1 MTLVHRPLVTCLAF
15 AALFTF
21 LFHGTGIGL
30 NLLLFEVLVFGALF
44 AMRRLPM
51 ERYVML
57 TVGGSLLTAVMVVLY
72 GSSLALVVNMVSV
85 VFAVGVLLA
94 PELGA
99 LHHSA
104 ALAGAHLLA
113 AQQAFVRLLPV
124 PDSGGSGLRL
134 TPRGVLSITLLPLIV
149 LLFATLYSGSNP
161 YFGKLVEDFYSWLGR
176 IDSSLPFVFLLGLVL
191 STFLLLAT
199 RNEQIVR
206 WARAKMDALVPS
218 VRMGEDDH
226 RRSVRSEAAIGILL
240 LASLN
245 ALLLLLNALDI
256 HHVWFNFR
264 FEGQYLKAFVHEGT
278 WLLIVSIVLG
288 ALIVLYYFRGDL
300 NFHARNRMIKM
311 LSYLWLT
318 QNALLV
324 VSVAIR
330 NYWYIHHYALAYK
343 RIGVA
348 FFLLATLVGLL
359 LIMVKVRRQRSHHF
373 LVRWNMVSLYGI
385 ALLMTL
391 VDWDTVI
398 ARYNMAQRG
407 RAFIELNYLATLS
420 DKTLPYLLHST
431 QELAELDRHN
441 EQVLGGPE
449 RYHRRLYMPPERFAA
464 RVHDRVEHFL
474 DDYPERSWKE
484 WNAADARAHAKL
496 SVLGGP

>member
-1 MTLVHRPLVTCLAF
+1 MHAHRTLFTCLAF
-15 AALFTF
+15 AAIFTL

-44 AMRRLPM
+44 ALRRVPL
-51 ERYVML
+51 ERSVLL
-57 TVGGSLLTAVMVVLY
+57 TIGGTLITAVMVVLY
-72 GSSLALVVNMVSV
+72 GSTLALVVNMVSV
-85 VFAVGVLLA
+85 VFTVGVLLA

-113 AQQAFVRLLPV
+113 AQKAFARLLPM
-124 PDSGGSGLRL
+124 PSSSGSGFRI
-134 TPRGVLSITLLPLIV
+134 TPRGVLSVTLVPLIL
-149 LLFATLYSGSNP
+149 LLFAALYSGSNP
-161 YFGKLVEDFYSWLGR
+161 YFEVIVADFFNWLGR
-176 IDSSLPFVFLLGLVL
+176 IDASVPLVFLLGLVL
-191 STFLLLAT
+191 SAFLLLFT
-199 RNEQIVR
+199 RNERMLQ
-206 WARAKMDALVPS
+206 WAKAKMDALLPS
-218 VRMGEDDH
+218 S
-226 RRSVRSEAAIGILL
+226 RSGDNEHQRAVRSEAAIGILL
-240 LASLN
+240 LCSLN

-256 HHVWFNFR
+256 HHVWFNFH
-264 FEGQYLKAFVHEGT
+264 FEGQYLKSFVHQGT

-300 NFHARNRMIKM
+300 NFHTGNRTIKV

-318 QNALLV
+318 QNAVLV

-359 LIMVKVRRQRSHHF
+359 LIMVKVRDQRSRHF
-373 LVRWNMVSLYGI
+373 LFRWNMVSLYTI

-398 ARYNMAQRG
+398 ARYNMAHRE
-407 RAFIELNYLATLS
+407 RAFVELDYLATLS
-420 DKTLPYLLHST
+420 DKTLPYMMRST
-431 QELAELDRHN
+431 LELEALDRYN

-449 RYHRRLYMPPERFAA
+449 RYRSGLYMSPSRFAA
-464 RVHDRVEHFL
+464 RVHHRAERFL
-474 DDYPERSWKE
+474 EEYPERSWRE
-484 WNAADARAHAKL
+484 WTLADAQAHATL
-496 SVLGGP
+496 TVLREF

>member
-1 MTLVHRPLVTCLAF
+1 MLHTHRTLITCLAY

-30 NLLLFEVLVFGALF
+30 NLFLFEVLVFGALF
-44 AMRRLPM
+44 AMRRIPM
-51 ERYVML
+51 QRRALL
-57 TVGGSLLTAVMVVLY
+57 TVGGTFLTAVMVVLY
-72 GSSLALVVNMVSV
+72 GSTLALVVNMVSV
-85 VFAVGVLLA
+85 VFTVGVLLA

-104 ALAGAHLLA
+104 ALAGVHVIA
-113 AQQAFVRLLPV
+113 AQQAFARLLPM
-124 PDSGGSGLRL
+124 PGNSGSGFRI
-134 TPRGVLSITLLPLIV
+134 TPRGVFSITLVPVIL
-149 LLFATLYSGSNP
+149 LLFAGLYSGSNP
-161 YFGKLVEDFYSWLGR
+161 YFEEIVADFFSWLGR
-176 IDSSLPFVFLLGLVL
+176 IDASLPFVFVLGLVL
-191 STFLLLAT
+191 STFLLVIT
-199 RNEQIVR
+199 RNER
-206 WARAKMDALVPS
+206 MLKWAKARMDALLPS
-218 VRMGEDDH
+218 NRSGDNDH
-226 RRSVRSEAAIGILL
+226 QRAIRSEAAIGVLL
-240 LASLN
+240 LGSLN

-256 HHVWFNFR
+256 HHVWFNFH
-264 FEGQYLKAFVHEGT
+264 FEGQYLKSFVHQGT
-278 WLLIVSIVLG
+278 WMLIVSIVLG

-300 NFHARNRMIKM
+300 NFQTRNRTIKV

-359 LIMVKVRRQRSHHF
+359 LIMVKVRDQRSTHF
-373 LVRWNMVSLYGI
+373 LFRWNMVSLYSI

-398 ARYNMAQRG
+398 ARYNMAQRE
-407 RAFIELNYLATLS
+407 RAFVELDYLATLS
-420 DKTLPYLLHST
+420 DKTLPYMMRST
-431 QELAELDRHN
+431 LELENLDRYN

-449 RYHRRLYMPPERFAA
+449 RYRSGLYMSPSRFAA
-464 RVHDRVEHFL
+464 RINHRAELFVKE
-474 DDYPERSWKE
+474 YPERSWRQ
-484 WNAADARAHAKL
+484 WNLADARAYAAL
-496 SVLGGP
+496 SELSER